1 MQWILQDVNIGINMR
16 RLRSAAKLTQEQ
28 VAGKA
33 QLMGSTM
40 SRTTYAQIES
50 GKRNIKTSDLIILR
64 AVFNTTYEDILE
76 TGFILSN

>member
-1 MQWILQDVNIGINMR
+1 MQWILQDINIGVNLR
-16 RLRSAAKLTQEQ
+16 RLRTAAKLTQEQ

-33 QLMGSTM
+33 QLMGSNM

-50 GKRNIKTSDLIILR
+50 GARNIKASDLIVLR

-76 TGFILSN
+76 TGYVLPK